1 MEVDLV
7 AESVK
12 FMFLGMGIVYL
23 FLTLMIYV
31 LKLQSFLI
39 LKFFP
44 QATDTKTI
52 QPLDSQKKSDNDGQ
66 IAAVIT
72 AAIMHYKKR

>member
-39 LKFFP
+39 LEFFS
-44 QATDTKTI
+44 QVTDIKTI
-52 QPLDSQKKSDNDGQ
+52 QLLDPRKKSDNEGQ

-72 AAIMHYKKR
+72 AAIMHYKK